1 MDTYNISSANCLNF
15 CTRNLLKKPLKTL
28 KYSRELAKSVASM
41 FLMFSKEICCAR
53 HRALNMEGEMET
65 FMSSHTFSEWFH
77 TIFLVLL
84 QEFIQ
89 SMIYFF
95 LLGFVRS

>member
-1 MDTYNISSANCLNF
+1 METSHPVPCF
-15 CTRNLLKKPLKTL
+15 
-28 KYSRELAKSVASM
+28 
-41 FLMFSKEICCAR
+41 
-53 HRALNMEGEMET
+53 ALNC
-65 FMSSHTFSEWFH
+65 FH

-95 LLGFVRS
+95 LLCFVRS